1 MYYDRPITKGNG
13 DLGREIRILDG
24 SDGPE
29 LPIVEGDGTARA
41 IVWPGTG
48 ARSRSLHHLWL
59 TAGSGTVELVHP
71 SDAVYYV
78 VEGGGTVRDPAAGD
92 DQELRAGSM
101 IHVDAGTAYAVRA
114 GDGGI
119 ELVGGPAPA
128 DDALYAHLDA

>member
-1 MYYDRPITKGNG
+1 MYYDRPITKGNA

-29 LPIVEGDGTARA
+29 LPIVDGAGTARA

-59 TAGSGTVELVHP
+59 DGGSRTVELVHP

-78 VEGGGTVRDPAAGD
+78 IEGGGTVLEASAQEGR
-92 DQELRAGSM
+92 ELRAGSM
-101 IHVDAGTAYAVRA
+101 FHVDAGTAYAVRA
-114 GDGGI
+114 ADGGI

>member
-1 MYYDRPITKGNG
+1 MYYDRPITKGIG
-13 DLGREIRILDG
+13 DQGREIRILEG
-24 SDGPE
+24 SEGPE
-29 LPIVEGDGTARA
+29 LPIVDGAGSARA

-59 TAGSGTVELVHP
+59 GAGSGTVELLHP

-78 VEGGGTVRDPAAGD
+78 IAGAGSVLDAGAQD

-101 IHVDAGTAYAVRA
+101 IHVDAGTRYAVRA
-114 GDGGI
+114 GDDGI